1 MKYAWIKKHCDE
13 FTIQSACETLAVS
26 TSGYY
31 DWRDRKPSKRQE
43 RHQRLTTKI
52 KDVFEKSH
60 KIYGHRKV
68 HGELQKQAVVC
79 SLETVRKIMQTQEL
93 HPQPPRK
100 FVITT
105 DSNHNFE
112 IAENL
117 LARDFEADRPNQKWV
132 ADITYIPT
140 ASGWSYLATV
150 MDLFG
155 RPIVGWAMSDKIDT
169 DLTLEAL
176 DMAIKRRSPG
186 KNIIF
191 HSDRGVQYASTRHQ
205 KRLKLFG
212 MECSMSRKG
221 DCWDNAVMERFFW
234 SLKQEWVYGK
244 EYQNLAE
251 AKEDVYF
258 YIEMFYNSQRI
269 HQKLG
274 YLTPAEYEEQ
284 YWQCQKTGAA

>member
-13 FTIQSACETLAVS
+13 FAIRSACETLAVS

-60 KIYGHRKV
+60 NIYGHRKV

-79 SLETVRKIMQTQEL
+79 SLETVRKIMQTQDL

-105 DSNHNFE
+105 DSNHKFE
-112 IAENL
+112 IADNL

-169 DLTLEAL
+169 DLTLKAL

>member
-1 MKYAWIKKHCDE
+1 MKYAWVKEHCGD
-13 FTIQSACETLAVS
+13 FSIQIACETLAVS

-31 DWRDRKPSKRQE
+31 DWQYRKPSKQQE

-52 KDVFEKSH
+52 KEVFDNSH
-60 KIYGHRKV
+60 KTYGYRKV
-68 HGELQKQAVVC
+68 YGQLQKQAVVC
-79 SLETVRKIMQTQEL
+79 SEETVRKIMQSQDL

-100 FVITT
+100 FVVTT
-105 DSNHNFE
+105 DSNHNFA

-117 LARDFEADRPNQKWV
+117 LARDFDADRPNQKWV

-155 RPIVGWAMSDKIDT
+155 RPIVGWAISDKIDT
-169 DLTLEAL
+169 DLTLKAL
-176 DMAIKRRSPG
+176 DMAIKLRNPG
-186 KNIIF
+186 KGLIH
-191 HSDRGVQYASTRHQ
+191 HSDRGVQYACGRYQ
-205 KRLKLFG
+205 DRLKLFG
-212 MECSMSRKG
+212 IECSMSRKG

-244 EYQNLAE
+244 KYQNLTE
-251 AKEDVYF
+251 VKEDVYY

-269 HQKLG
+269 HQTLG
-274 YLTPAEYEEQ
+274 YLTPAQYEEQ